1 MTYDDINE
9 FLKELLIEIP
19 NLCSYELLSQQIM
32 NLTKSLKIKQNVVQ
46 LKCRGKFYLIIGKYE
61 KALADLTKLLE
72 FKSNDPFALRYRGET
87 YHMMKNYEES
97 LADLDKLLEIS
108 INDDNKWVYKS
119 YEEIVRK

>member
-32 NLTKSLKIKQNVVQ
+32 NLTKSLEIRQNVVQ
-46 LKCRGKFYLIIGKYE
+46 LKCRGKFYFIIGKYE
-61 KALADLTKLLE
+61 QALIDLTKLLK
-72 FKSNDPFALRYRGET
+72 FRSNDPFALKYRGET
-87 YHMMKNYEES
+87 YHMIKRYGES
-97 LADLDKLLEIS
+97 LADLDKLLEIN
-108 INDDNKWVYKS
+108 INGNKWIYEF

>member
-19 NLCSYELLSQQIM
+19 NLYCYELLSQQIM

-72 FKSNDPFALRYRGET
+72 FKSNDPFALGET

>member
-19 NLCSYELLSQQIM
+19 NLYSYELLSQQIM

-46 LKCRGKFYLIIGKYE
+46 LKCRGKFYLIIGEYE

-87 YHMMKNYEES
+87 YHMMENYEES